1 MKTFPLYRQL
11 DAKDC
16 GPACLR
22 MVSKHYGKAYTI
34 QTLREKSFIT
44 REGVSLLGISDA
56 AESIGFRT
64 MGVKIPFEKLVGEV
78 PLPCIVHWKQRH
90 FVVVYDIRKRKGL
103 LKRNGKTEQV
113 ASSYR
118 PRNEDY
124 IIKVAD
130 PAHGL
135 IKYTK
140 QEFLKNW
147 LSSKTEGENTG
158 VCLLL
163 EPTPDFYKQDDEK
176 INKTKFRFLFSYLK
190 PHHKFLVQLILGMV
204 FGSLLQLIFPF
215 LTQSVVDVGIG
226 NQDLGFITL
235 VLIAQLVLFLS
246 QMSVEFIRGWILLHI
261 STRINIS
268 LISDFLIKLMKLPI
282 GFFDTKMIGD
292 LMQRIGDHTR
302 IESFLTAS
310 SLQILFS
317 LINLLIFAIVLGIY
331 STKILLVFILGSLL
345 YGLWVAVFMKKRRE
359 IDFKRFAKL
368 SDNQSNLIQLITG
381 MQEIKLNNCEKQK
394 RWDWEKIQAKLF
406 RVNISSLALNQ
417 YQQAGGSF
425 FNQSKNIIITFIAA
439 QSVVTGNM
447 TLGMMLA
454 VQYIIGQLNAPIEQ
468 MITFIRSAQDAK
480 ISLERLGEIHLKED
494 EEKPGDHKITQL
506 PQQKSINITN
516 LSFQYE
522 GPHSQFVLKDLDLQI
537 PDKKITAIVGT
548 SGSGKTTLVKLL
560 LGFYNPVKGKIKI
573 SDTLLKNISTRTWR
587 GKCGAVMQDGFIFS
601 DTIANNISV
610 IDENMDREKLLHAV
624 KVANI
629 QEYIEAL
636 PLGYNTKIGQE
647 GTGLSQGQKQRILIA
662 RAVYKNPD
670 IIFFDEATNTLD
682 ANNEKIIM
690 ENLDEFFKG
699 RTVIIVAHRLSTVKN
714 ADQIVVLEKG
724 KIKEKGT
731 HKELTQKRGA
741 YYELVKNQLELGS

>member
-1 MKTFPLYRQL
+1 MPVFPFYKQL
-11 DAKDC
+11 DAMDC
-16 GPACLR
+16 GPTCLR
-22 MVSKHYGKAYTI
+22 MIAKYHGKSYALQTI
-34 QTLREKSFIT
+34 RERSYIT
-44 REGVSLLGISDA
+44 REGVSLLGTSDA

-64 MGVKIPFEKLVGEV
+64 MGVRLSFEKLANEAQ
-78 PLPCIVHWKQRH
+78 LPCIAHWKQRH
-90 FVVVYDIRKRKGL
+90 FVVVYDIKKSKRSPFS
-103 LKRNGKTEQV
+103 LKKKDE
-113 ASSYR
+113 
-118 PRNEDY
+118 EDVVY
-124 IIKVAD
+124 VSD
-130 PAHGL
+130 PAHGK

-140 QEFLKNW
+140 EEFCKGW
-147 LSSKTEGENTG
+147 LSTKKGSEDEG

-176 INKTKFRFLFSYLK
+176 INKKNFGFLFSYLK

-204 FGSLLQLIFPF
+204 LGSLLQLIFPF
-215 LTQSVVDVGIG
+215 LTQSVVDIGIG
-226 NQDLGFITL
+226 NQDLGFISL
-235 VLIAQLVLFLS
+235 VLVAQLILFIS
-246 QMSVEFIRGWILLHI
+246 QTTVEFIRGWILLHI

-317 LINLLIFAIVLGIY
+317 LINLLIFAVVLGIY
-331 STKILLVFILGSLL
+331 STKILLVFLIGSLL
-345 YGLWVAVFMKKRRE
+345 YGLWVTIFLKKRRE
-359 IDFKRFAKL
+359 IDFKRFAQL

-394 RWDWEKIQAKLF
+394 RWEWEKIQAKLF

-425 FNQSKNIIITFIAA
+425 FNQTKNILITFIAA

-480 ISLERLGEIHLKED
+480 ISLERLGEIHLKDD
-494 EEKPGDHKITQL
+494 EEKPEDQKVTQL
-506 PQQKSINITN
+506 PEQKSINIKD

-522 GPHSQFVLKDLDLQI
+522 GPHSKFVLNDLNMEI
-537 PDKKITAIVGT
+537 PDKKVTAIVGS

-560 LGFYNPVKGKIKI
+560 LGFYSPVKGDIKVHDI
-573 SDTLLKNISTRTWR
+573 HLKNISTRIWR

-610 IDENMDREKLLHAV
+610 
-624 KVANI
+624 
-629 QEYIEAL
+629 
-636 PLGYNTKIGQE
+636 
-647 GTGLSQGQKQRILIA
+647 S
-662 RAVYKNPD
+662 
-670 IIFFDEATNTLD
+670 
-682 ANNEKIIM
+682 
-690 ENLDEFFKG
+690 
-699 RTVIIVAHRLSTVKN
+699 
-714 ADQIVVLEKG
+714 
-724 KIKEKGT
+724 
-731 HKELTQKRGA
+731 
-741 YYELVKNQLELGS
+741 